1 MVMFFVP
8 ITPEKTMDISHYKA
22 LITVKGYNCGKA
34 LVSSNKQLAYGSSGC
49 SSPFSDVTIIRWN
62 LPKWPWSYHEPQQK
76 SSNISWSYRI
86 SKKNGSHFVWR
97 SERKKNESFS
107 TPWRHVLQ
115 QLRQHSSMILS
126 YTCPYSMA
134 TRGSN
139 RTFKG
144 APQGQAVFRAE
155 ARCGACG
162 DLGLISS
169 GFVCS

>member
-1 MVMFFVP
+1 MQCLPVRFFLLRPTYLWICLMPIALASRCDLVRLPAWVMSNMMELAKV
-8 ITPEKTMDISHYKA
+8 TMILSWTSTKIIEY
-22 LITVKGYNCGKA
+22 LMI
-34 LVSSNKQLAYGSSGC
+34 L
-49 SSPFSDVTIIRWN
+49 SDF
-62 LPKWPWSYHEPQQK
+62 E
-76 SSNISWSYRI
+76 
-86 SKKNGSHFVWR
+86 KNGSHFVWR

-169 GFVCS
+169 EFVCS